1 MTAMFTVSVSGKKF
15 GSTPLMYQ
23 ALRAAQMKARREGIA
38 VDVDAT
44 TEDGQTRRVQ
54 YLPDGTLLKLWQ

>member
-1 MTAMFTVSVSGKKF
+1 MTAMYTVSVSGKKF

-23 ALRAAQMKARREGIA
+23 ALRAAQMKAQREGIA

-54 YLPDGTLLKLWQ
+54 

>member
-23 ALRAAQMKARREGIA
+23 ALRAAQMKASVKESPWTWMQPPRTARPAGFNTFQMA
-38 VDVDAT
+38 HC
-44 TEDGQTRRVQ
+44 
-54 YLPDGTLLKLWQ
+54 